1 MTTTTTLRDRLRDAD
16 PIRLAPPRDDDR
28 ARVRQQ
34 VLAAAQADSDG
45 DHRRSPALRR
55 RTVFVMAIATLAA
68 VIAGSQLWPRGGT
81 VLQAAVRFEARLA
94 EVHAATDL
102 EPSRIAG
109 KEESIYLYQD
119 VTVSNA
125 DVADARVVP
134 GADADHFGV
143 TVRLT
148 ADGARK
154 MREATADHLGRPIAI
169 LIDGQVVAAPILRS
183 PIEDTALISGDYT
196 QAEAERI
203 ANGITR

>member
-16 PIRLAPPRDDDR
+16 PIRLGPPPDDDR

-34 VLAAAQADSDG
+34 VLAAARTDSSG
-45 DHRRSPALRR
+45 GRPRSPAVRR
-55 RTVFVMAIATLAA
+55 RTVFLMAIATLAG
-68 VIAGSQLWPRGGT
+68 VVAGSRLWTRGGT
-81 VLQAAVRFEARLA
+81 TLQAAVRFEARLA
-94 EVHAATDL
+94 EVRAASGL
-102 EPSRIAG
+102 ESSPIAG
-109 KEESIYLYQD
+109 KGESVYLHQD

-143 TVRLT
+143 TVRFT

-169 LIDGQVVAAPILRS
+169 LIDGQIVAAPILRS
-183 PIEDTALISGDYT
+183 AIEDTALISGEYT
-196 QAEAERI
+196 HAEAERI